1 MSTGKRRSLPQTIPP
16 RRPRRSG
23 VVQSSSYEGK
33 PSFHKRRK
41 NKDMTEEEISIGNHV
56 ECKNDVPQGSPVTD
70 LKAHKGVEIPLSN
83 IPTPQWRII
92 EDIVMD
98 TIFEEILDEPSDETI
113 LRRHSISELE
123 EKIRHSENP
132 EMMEKYKR
140 DLQTQKALFIRPTIN
155 KPKPKP
161 KPKRKRKSKISKQ
174 STSIL
179 SPIDFTSQF
188 LNLDQYDSSTSG
200 ASFIETWKPF
210 STEAWMRQPG
220 STSSLQTK
228 SFATLPIWTPSS
240 CPSSVTPFA
249 VSLPE
254 DLFSLDKLLKPEPT
268 ILHNF
273 ASRHQFGVP
282 AITTHTLY
290 LEKIL

>member
-1 MSTGKRRSLPQTIPP
+1 MSTGKRKSLPQTIPP
-16 RRPRRSG
+16 RRPRRSA
-23 VVQSSSYEGK
+23 VIQSSSYEGK

-41 NKDMTEEEISIGNHV
+41 NKDMTEEELSMNHM
-56 ECKNDVPQGSPVTD
+56 ECKTDLIQEGSPVPD
-70 LKAHKGVEIPLSN
+70 IKVQKIEVPLSN

-92 EDIVMD
+92 EDVVVD
-98 TIFEEILDEPSDETI
+98 TIFEEILDEPSDEII

-123 EKIRHSENP
+123 EKIRHSENL
-132 EMMEKYKR
+132 EIMEKYKR
-140 DLQTQKALFIRPTIN
+140 DLVKQKSSLTRPITYR
-155 KPKPKP
+155 PKPKP
-161 KPKRKRKSKISKQ
+161 KPKRKRKPKSKIPK

-188 LNLDQYDSSTSG
+188 LNLDQYDAGS
-200 ASFIETWKPF
+200 SFIETWKPF
-210 STEAWMRQPG
+210 STESWMRQPG

-228 SFATLPIWTPSS
+228 SFVTLPIWTPSS
-240 CPSSVTPFA
+240 CPSTVTPFA

-254 DLFSLDKLLKPEPT
+254 DLFSLDKLLKPEPS

-290 LEKIL
+290 LEKVL